1 MKASDIYA
9 SPFLKGADIQKP
21 IQLTIHDME
30 IGEFTDQ
37 KTGKEEKRVIVGF
50 TGARKRLVLNKTQA
64 QTLIAAF
71 GDEMAG
77 WIGRRVI
84 LSPGQA
90 PNGQATIV
98 LAAVPEDPE
107 ADAAADVSLLSVTA
121 DGSARLTPTA
131 PASMVMTKCR
141 CLQS

>member
-107 ADAAADVSLLSVTA
+107 ADAAADV
-121 DGSARLTPTA
+121 PF
-131 PASMVMTKCR
+131 
-141 CLQS
+141 